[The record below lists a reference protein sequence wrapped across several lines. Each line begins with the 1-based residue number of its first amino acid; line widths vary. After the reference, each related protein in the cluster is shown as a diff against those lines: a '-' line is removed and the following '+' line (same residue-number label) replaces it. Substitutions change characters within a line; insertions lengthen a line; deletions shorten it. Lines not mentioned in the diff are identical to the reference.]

1 MKIFDEVFCVVP
13 NTNERYWA
21 SSYGYLWDMK
31 LRHKVPVRKQKRG
44 WFDCKVWFSGERKT
58 INIHRVIMMA
68 FVGNSELSVNHIDGD
83 KSNNRIENLE
93 YMTLEEQN
101 WHRSRVSHAGY
112 QYPVYCIE
120 TGDIYPNARVAGEIL
135 GIKCPEHISKVINK
149 RYGFKTVHGYH
160 FVKAC

>member
-1 MKIFDEVFCVVP
+1 
-13 NTNERYWA
+13 
-21 SSYGYLWDMK
+21 
-31 LRHKVPVRKQKRG
+31 
-44 WFDCKVWFSGERKT
+44 
-58 INIHRVIMMA
+58 MMA
-68 FVGNSELSVNHIDGD
+68 FVGNSKLSVNHIDGD

-135 GIKCPEHISKVINK
+135 GIKCSEHISKVINK

-160 FVKAC
+160 FLKAC